1 MKITLYS
8 HAYKTHFHRKWFAL
22 CLALKVRV
30 MRQTKI
36 DNEIMTQDHMEKSDD
51 YKKW

>member
-8 HAYKTHFHRKWFAL
+8 RAYKTHFHRKWFEL
-22 CLALKVRV
+22 GLALKVRV

-36 DNEIMTQDHMEKSDD
+36 DNETMTEDHMEKSDD
-51 YKKW
+51 YKKG